1 MASQKEELATALR
14 AEQKKTK
21 ELTEQLDEVRK
32 LNPVVHKSAVTKKKA
47 AVAATAAAA
56 AASGAASGAATG
68 NMVYKCPKCMRFSSD
83 QYHVMED
90 HFDLCLDADYM

>member
-1 MASQKEELATALR
+1 M
-14 AEQKKTK
+14 
-21 ELTEQLDEVRK
+21 RK

-68 NMVYKCPKCMRFSSD
+68 NMVS
-83 QYHVMED
+83 
-90 HFDLCLDADYM
+90 